1 MLRPWALKIIL
12 NRGSGQQVYMQLAN
26 ALIEEIRSGRLT
38 PGSALPGSRELAD
51 MVGINR
57 KTAVQAYEELCAQ
70 GWLTSERAR
79 GTFVSVQLPAIETP
93 SDRSAGALLPHV
105 PDFRL
110 PRTPPALPP
119 WRPTPVG
126 TLTFDDG
133 LPDARLIPV
142 DVLGRAWRNAL
153 GSAARLNRLGYGD
166 PRGTLALRQAVALM
180 LNADRAVPC
189 TADHVCIV
197 RGSQMGIYL
206 AARLLVVAGDT
217 VVMERL
223 SYPPAREAFRAA
235 GAEIAPVRLDEQGM
249 RLDELEALC
258 RRCRVRAVYVTP
270 HHQFPTTVVLT
281 PQRRLHLLALAEQFG
296 FAIVED
302 DYDHEFHF
310 ARRPMLPLISA
321 DRWGKVVYIGSLSK
335 LLSPS
340 LRIGYIAAPSLL
352 VERAAAEVMTIDRQ
366 GDPVIEQ
373 VVAEAMRDGT
383 LQRHT
388 RKALRVYAERRQ
400 VFAESLRSA
409 LSGQV
414 AFDLPDGGLAVWVR
428 FAQGTDLEDLVA
440 KARVRQVSFLPGSA
454 YAMEPMQIPAARL
467 GFGSLNPAELG
478 VAVRRL
484 AAAMKEISGAAEF
497 CR

>member
-12 NRGSGQQVYMQLAN
+12 NRGRGQQVYLQLAY
-26 ALIEEIRSGRLT
+26 ALVEEIRSGRLV
-38 PGSALPGSRELAD
+38 PGSALPGSRELGEI
-51 MVGINR
+51 VGVNR
-57 KTAVQAYEELCAQ
+57 KTVVQAYEELCAQ
-70 GWLTSERAR
+70 GWLTSQRAR
-79 GTFVSVQLPAIETP
+79 GTFVSAQLPAVETKSNRP
-93 SDRSAGALLPHV
+93 YGSALPHA

-110 PRTPPALPP
+110 RRARPELPSWEP
-119 WRPTPVG
+119 VPVG

-133 LPDARLIPV
+133 LPDARLMPT
-142 DVLGRAWRNAL
+142 DLLGRAWRHAL

-166 PRGTLALRQAVALM
+166 PRGSLALRQAVAAM
-180 LNADRAVPC
+180 LSADRAIPC
-189 TADHVCIV
+189 TADHICLV

-206 AARLLVVAGDT
+206 AARLLVIAGDT
-217 VVMERL
+217 VAMERL

-235 GAEIAPVRLDEQGM
+235 GAEIAPVGLDEHGM
-249 RLDELEALC
+249 KLDELEALC
-258 RRCRVRAVYVTP
+258 RRRRVRAVYVTP

-310 ARRPMLPLISA
+310 ARRPLLPLISA

-352 VERAAAEVMTIDRQ
+352 VDHAAAEVMTIDRQ

-373 VVAEAMRDGT
+373 VIAEAMEDRT
-383 LQRHT
+383 IRSHT
-388 RKALRVYAERRQ
+388 RKALRVYEERRQ
-400 VFAESLRSA
+400 IFADLLRSV
-409 LSGQV
+409 LGERI
-414 AFDLPDGGLAVWVR
+414 AFDLPDGGLALWVR
-428 FAQGTDLEDLVA
+428 FIGDVNLEALAV
-440 KARVRQVSFLPGSA
+440 KARSRQVAFMPGSA
-454 YAMEPMQIPAARL
+454 YATEPMGVTAARL
-467 GFGSLNPAELG
+467 GFGSLNAAELG

-484 AAAMKEISGAAEF
+484 GAVMK
-497 CR
+497 